1 MMFSDQRFAG
11 KTFDESEA
19 RQAMALRRWR
29 AVVQCLGG
37 SIALALQTA
46 VCFRL
51 RINLATTVC
60 LYLIVVVLLP
70 LQGSDT
76 GVGLPA
82 QQADQ
87 IFNAFFTTKVHGTG
101 MGLRIS
107 RSIVESHGGRLWAA
121 DNSPRGAS
129 FCFSLP
135 TKAEARE

>member
-1 MMFSDQRFAG
+1 MMFSNQRFAEN
-11 KTFDESEA
+11 TFDESEA

-29 AVVQCLGG
+29 AVVQCLAS
-37 SIALALQTA
+37 SIALALLTA

-60 LYLIVVVLLP
+60 LYLIVVVLLS

-107 RSIVESHGGRLWAA
+107 PSIVESHGGRLWAA
-121 DNSPRGAS
+121 SNSSRGAS
-129 FCFSLP
+129 FYLTLP
-135 TKAEARE
+135 TNIEAHE